1 VKNGVS
7 KVLWNQD
14 RLLQRLGKNF
24 LQKFRLISWFW
35 RMLCANLWRELP
47 NWSGRL
53 MSWRP
58 GLIEIPAIL
67 LSLRP
72 KTRPRLPETKEK
84 KVGANPVVNLDTRV
98 IIGNWR
104 RLRKWIRSWSIG
116 RKLVPI
122 AGVCCRRIR
131 ADQFLPWSDIRSG
144 NCLRFVL
151 WLPSTV

>member
-1 VKNGVS
+1 MKYLEKNCTRASYFVKNGVS
-7 KVLWNQD
+7 KVLWNNC

-24 LQKFRLISWFW
+24 LQKFRHISWFW
-35 RMLCANLWRELP
+35 RMPCANLWRELP

-72 KTRPRLPETKEK
+72 KTHPRLLKTKEN
-84 KVGANPVVNLDTRV
+84 KVDANPVVNLDTRA

-104 RLRKWIRSWSIG
+104 RLRKWIR
-116 RKLVPI
+116 
-122 AGVCCRRIR
+122 
-131 ADQFLPWSDIRSG
+131 
-144 NCLRFVL
+144 
-151 WLPSTV
+151 

>member
-1 VKNGVS
+1 
-7 KVLWNQD
+7 
-14 RLLQRLGKNF
+14 
-24 LQKFRLISWFW
+24 
-35 RMLCANLWRELP
+35 MLCANLWRELP

-72 KTRPRLPETKEK
+72 KTRPRLLKTKEK
-84 KVGANPVVNLDTRV
+84 KVDANPVVNLDTRA

-116 RKLVPI
+116 RKPVLTV
-122 AGVCCRRIR
+122 GVFWLRVRE
-131 ADQFLPWSDIRSG
+131 DNFLPWNDIRYGICPKFS
-144 NCLRFVL
+144 LL
-151 WLPSTV
+151 LPSTD